1 MLECCGL
8 QPCSGDRVPC
18 LVQIKSKKDSK
29 KTQDSDCSIQI
40 KFLFIQ
46 LLPKLSL
53 SPTKQKTK
61 TKQTKN
67 PKPHMCRRSIPVFRY
82 IKVLQL
88 ASNNAF

>member
-67 PKPHMCRRSIPVFRY
+67 NATNNNKNPQTFY
-82 IKVLQL
+82 LE
-88 ASNNAF
+88 ASVPGKI